1 MPVDD
6 LLTEIMHAFRDEPH
20 PGEWNIVYSNVSD
33 DPEVIQIRK
42 SFKAYTWQTIPDDIL
57 QDEQSGYMF
66 LSNQGLRHYLPAY
79 MCYSIREYAEA
90 DSIPD
95 GLVFIMKL
103 PTEVD
108 IMLSALRAITSPFQ
122 AHPNASA
129 VTSEYTYFQN
139 RLHDLNDTVH
149 RFIGRWHQFSPAQ
162 GRAILHFLEHLRDKH
177 GQDYLDNELDITI
190 ERYWFQ
196 FA

>member
-1 MPVDD
+1 
-6 LLTEIMHAFRDEPH
+6 
-20 PGEWNIVYSNVSD
+20 
-33 DPEVIQIRK
+33 
-42 SFKAYTWQTIPDDIL
+42 
-57 QDEQSGYMF
+57 
-66 LSNQGLRHYLPAY
+66 
-79 MCYSIREYAEA
+79 
-90 DSIPD
+90 
-95 GLVFIMKL
+95 VFIMKL

-122 AHPNASA
+122 APPNASA